1 MSFIKFLFSLKFVKH
16 IIYIICLTIILIIIS
31 VISLSYITKHGES
44 VEVPN
49 LIGNTLD
56 QVDIDLKSLD
66 LSFVIL
72 DSARY
77 NSSFKPLSVIDH
89 QPIPGAKVKVNRK
102 IYLTINPS
110 GYSEI
115 TIPKIIRTTIRQAT
129 QRLESSGFVIGEIEY
144 VDDIGKDEIIEIS
157 HKGELINEGD
167 KLLKNSVIDLTLGN
181 GKL

>member
-1 MSFIKFLFSLKFVKH
+1 MKSTEVELTLHKAFFLKYNLALSHLFTLPNRRYLFS
-16 IIYIICLTIILIIIS
+16 
-31 VISLSYITKHGES
+31 ES

-49 LIGNTLD
+49 LIGKTLD

-89 QPIPGAKVKVNRK
+89 QPISGAKVKVNRK

-110 GYSEI
+110 GYNEI

>member
-1 MSFIKFLFSLKFVKH
+1 MNFIKFLFSKNFVKQ
-16 IIYIICLTIILIIIS
+16 IFYLSCLTVIIAIVSI
-31 VISLSYITKHGES
+31 VSLSYTTMHGES
-44 VEVPN
+44 VQVPN
-49 LIGNTLD
+49 LVGKTIE
-56 QVDIDLKSLD
+56 QVKIE
-66 LSFVIL
+66 LSSINLNLVIL

-89 QPIPGAKVKVNRK
+89 QPVFGSKVKINRK

-110 GYSEI
+110 GYNDI

-129 QRLESSGFVIGEIEY
+129 QRLESSGFIVGEIEY

-157 HKGELINEGD
+157 HNGEEVNEGD
-167 KLLKNSVIDLTLGN
+167 KLLKNSIIDLILGN

>member
-1 MSFIKFLFSLKFVKH
+1 M
-16 IIYIICLTIILIIIS
+16 
-31 VISLSYITKHGES
+31 HGES
-44 VEVPN
+44 VKVPN
-49 LIGNTLD
+49 LIGKTLD
-56 QVDIDLKSLD
+56 QVDVDLKSLD

-77 NSSFKPLSVIDH
+77 NSSYKPLSVIDH
-89 QPIPGAKVKVNRK
+89 QPIPGSNVKINRK

-110 GYSEI
+110 GYNEI

-157 HKGELINEGD
+157 HKGEMINEGD

-181 GKL
+181 GKF

>member
-16 IIYIICLTIILIIIS
+16 ITSIICLTIILIIIS
-31 VISLSYITKHGES
+31 VTSLSYITKHGES

-49 LIGNTLD
+49 LIGKTLD

-89 QPIPGAKVKVNRK
+89 QPISV
-102 IYLTINPS
+102 
-110 GYSEI
+110 
-115 TIPKIIRTTIRQAT
+115 
-129 QRLESSGFVIGEIEY
+129 QRSR
-144 VDDIGKDEIIEIS
+144 
-157 HKGELINEGD
+157 
-167 KLLKNSVIDLTLGN
+167 
-181 GKL
+181 

>member
-1 MSFIKFLFSLKFVKH
+1 M
-16 IIYIICLTIILIIIS
+16 
-31 VISLSYITKHGES
+31 HGES
-44 VEVPN
+44 VKVPN
-49 LIGNTLD
+49 LIGKTLD
-56 QVDIDLKSLD
+56 QVDVDLKSLD

-77 NSSFKPLSVIDH
+77 NSSYKPLSVIGH
-89 QPIPGAKVKVNRK
+89 QPVAGSKVKINRK

-110 GYSEI
+110 GYNEI

-129 QRLESSGFVIGEIEY
+129 QRLKSSGFVIGEIEY

-157 HKGELINEGD
+157 HKGEMINEGD

-181 GKL
+181 GKF

>member
-1 MSFIKFLFSLKFVKH
+1 MSLIKFLFSLKFFKQ
-16 IIYIICLTIILIIIS
+16 IIYIICITIVLIVIS
-31 VISLSYITKHGES
+31 VISLSYITMHGES
-44 VEVPN
+44 VKVPN
-49 LIGNTLD
+49 LIGKTLD
-56 QVDIDLKSLD
+56 QVDVDLKSLD

-77 NSSFKPLSVIDH
+77 NSLYNPMSVIDH
-89 QPIPGAKVKVNRK
+89 QPIPGSKVKINRK

-110 GYSEI
+110 GYNEI

-144 VDDIGKDEIIEIS
+144 IDDIGKDEIIEIS
-157 HKGELINEGD
+157 HKGEMINEGD

-181 GKL
+181 GKF